1 VSDVDPSASS
11 HEDSR
16 RPPLDDLAGL
26 LGDAPVV
33 VREGL
38 PRTYRMRADSHYVDQ
53 LESRHDSR
61 AIRLIATDDIDA
73 ADGAAA
79 DIKLL
84 TQSIA
89 AHGVL
94 QPLLVRRSG
103 VRYRLIAG
111 RKRLLA
117 ASAAGL
123 SEVPCLVHDADDA
136 KAAALAE
143 ADNLREGTGAEPAV
157 EAFTTPSHLHHVLA
171 SISAELAALDSSAV
185 LLRTAPL
192 QSFQRRVA
200 VDLMQAQSWRAAWL
214 ARAAS
219 LAVGDPPEGSLKP
232 LNCVLDRIQTGF
244 EAEARLTGLHL
255 DVSVATNAASFPLDD
270 DRGLLAIGGGIFTT
284 LSWLQGVDKPRVE
297 VHAEAPNPRLLKIE
311 IVQRLAPIP
320 ADAARTLQDPATSE
334 LAASLGWLAMN
345 SLVATQGGSVE
356 TTAVR
361 GRGSVIRLTIGGR

>member
-1 VSDVDPSASS
+1 MSDLDPSGSS
-11 HEDSR
+11 HEESR
-16 RPPLDDLAGL
+16 RSPLDDLAGL
-26 LGDAPVV
+26 LGDGPVV
-33 VREGL
+33 AREGL

-61 AIRLIATDDIDA
+61 AIRLIATDEVDA
-73 ADGAAA
+73 AEPAGDVKALA
-79 DIKLL
+79 
-84 TQSIA
+84 QSITA
-89 AHGVL
+89 YGVL

-103 VRYRLIAG
+103 ARYKLIAG
-111 RKRLLA
+111 RRRFA
-117 ASAAGL
+117 AATAAGL
-123 SEVPCLVHDADDA
+123 SEVPCLVHEADDA

-143 ADNLREGTGAEPAV
+143 ADNLRESGGETAV
-157 EAFTTPSHLHHVLA
+157 EAFATASHLHHVLA
-171 SISAELAALDSSAV
+171 SISSELASIDSSAG

-200 VDLMQAQSWRAAWL
+200 VDLMQAQAWRATWL

-311 IVQRLAPIP
+311 IVQRLAAIP
-320 ADAARTLQDPATSE
+320 ADAARSLQDPATSE

-345 SLVATQGGSVE
+345 SLVSAQGGSVE
-356 TTAVR
+356 TSAVR
-361 GRGSVIRLTIGGR
+361 GRGSVIRLTIGSR